1 VQKGKLMIR
10 RSEKMRLAAIFSP
23 TGGHVAS
30 WRHPDSPADGAINI
44 DRYVEWAQLAEAAKF
59 DLVFLADNLG
69 LKDANVSDLS
79 RTASS
84 IAFIEPITALS
95 AVAMK
100 TSKIGLVSTAS
111 TTYTEPYNLARMFA
125 SLDHISHGRAGW
137 NLVTSAQPTEAENF
151 TLDKQIDHATR
162 YERAEEYADVV
173 FGLWDSWAPGALIR
187 DKVSGHYFDPQKM
200 KRLNHEGKFF
210 KVKGPLNVMRSPQGR
225 PTIFQAGSSGP
236 GMNLAARISD
246 CVFTAQPTMAGAIAF
261 YNEIKQ
267 LAAGFGRS
275 PDHIKV
281 MPGIFPVVGATE
293 EEARRKLQELQDLV
307 HPELGLSILSAA
319 IGGGLDFSHYDIDG
333 PVPDLPLTTGNQTF
347 QAKLLET
354 ARRDNLTIRQLYLR
368 YASGYGHRQIIG
380 SVEQVAD
387 ELEESFH
394 AGAADGFALSIPW
407 LPGSLKDF
415 ADMVVPELQ
424 RRGLFRTEYEA
435 DTLRENLGIPSL
447 T

>member
-1 VQKGKLMIR
+1 MAKR
-10 RSEKMRLAAIFSP
+10 NEKMRFAAIFSP
-23 TGGHVAS
+23 TGGHAAS

-44 DRYVEWAQLAEAAKF
+44 ERYVEWAQIAEAAKF

-69 LKDANVSDLS
+69 LKDADVGDLS

-84 IAFIEPITALS
+84 IMFIEPITALS
-95 AVAMK
+95 AVAMR

-125 SLDHISHGRAGW
+125 SLDHISKGRAGW
-137 NLVTSAQPTEAENF
+137 NLVTSAQPTEAANF
-151 TLDKQIDHATR
+151 SLDKLIDHGVR
-162 YERAEEYADVV
+162 YQRAEEYADVV
-173 FGLWDSWAPGALIR
+173 FGLWDSWAKDALVR
-187 DKVSGHYFDPQKM
+187 DKEEGHYFDPQGM
-200 KRLNHEGKFF
+200 RRLDHEGEFF
-210 KVKGPLNVMRSPQGR
+210 KVRGPLNVMRPPQGR

-246 CVFTAQPTMAGAIAF
+246 CVFTAQPNMQGSIEF
-261 YNEIKQ
+261 YSQIKE
-267 LAAGFGRS
+267 LAKGFGRN
-275 PDHIKV
+275 PDHVKV

-293 EEARRKLQELQDLV
+293 EEAQRKFKELQDLV

-319 IGGGLDFSHYDIDG
+319 IGGGVDLSGYDLDG
-333 PVPDLPLTTGNQTF
+333 PVPELPETSGNRTF

-368 YASGYGHRQIIG
+368 YSSGYGHRQVIG

-394 AGAADGFALSIPW
+394 NYAADGFALSIPW
-407 LPGSLKDF
+407 LPGSLQDF
-415 ADMVVPELQ
+415 CEMVVPELQ

-435 DTLRENLGIPSL
+435 NTLRENLGIPAF
-447 T
+447 

>member
-1 VQKGKLMIR
+1 MQK
-10 RSEKMRLAAIFSP
+10 RSDKMRLAAIFSP

-30 WRHPDSPADGAINI
+30 WRHPDNPADGAVNI
-44 DRYVEWAQLAEAAKF
+44 ERYVEWAEIAESAKF

-69 LKDANVSDLS
+69 LKDADVNDLS

-95 AVAMK
+95 AVAMR

-125 SLDHISHGRAGW
+125 SLDHISGGRAGW

-151 TLDKQIDHATR
+151 SLDKLVDHATR

-173 FGLWDSWAPGALIR
+173 FGLWDSWAPGALVR
-187 DKVSGHYFDPQKM
+187 DKDTGHYFDPDKM
-200 KRLNHEGKFF
+200 KRLNHEGAFF

-246 CVFTAQPTMAGAIAF
+246 CVFTAQPTMEGAIDF
-261 YNEIKQ
+261 YKQIKT
-267 LAAGFGRS
+267 LAAGFGRD
-275 PDHIKV
+275 PNHIKL
-281 MPGIFPVVGATE
+281 MPGIFPIVGATE
-293 EEARRKLQELQDLV
+293 EEAQKKFKELQDLV
-307 HPELGLSILSAA
+307 HPALGLSILSAA
-319 IGGGLDFSHYDIDG
+319 IGGGLDFSDYDIDG
-333 PVPDLPLTTGNQTF
+333 PVPELPVTKGNQTF
-347 QAKLLET
+347 QSKLVET

-368 YASGYGHRQIIG
+368 YASGYGHRQVIG

-394 AGAADGFALSIPW
+394 AYAADGFALSIPW
-407 LPGSLKDF
+407 LPGSLQDF

-435 DTLRENLGIPSL
+435 DTLRENLGIPRMA
-447 T
+447 